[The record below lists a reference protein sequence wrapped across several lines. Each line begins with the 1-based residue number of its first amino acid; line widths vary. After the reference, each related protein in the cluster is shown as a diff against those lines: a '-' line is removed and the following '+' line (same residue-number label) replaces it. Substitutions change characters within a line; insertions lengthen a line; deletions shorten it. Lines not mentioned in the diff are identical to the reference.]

1 MSTATSEN
9 EDAQRAG
16 KKGGLVGRVV
26 HYETGDELTLFP
38 PETSGVDLMTRWI
51 TAVEGAWV
59 DPEEMR

>member
-1 MSTATSEN
+1 MSTVASEN
-9 EDAQRAG
+9 EDAQMAG
-16 KKGGLVGRVV
+16 KEGWLIARVV

-38 PETSGVDLMTRWI
+38 PGASGVDLMTRWI